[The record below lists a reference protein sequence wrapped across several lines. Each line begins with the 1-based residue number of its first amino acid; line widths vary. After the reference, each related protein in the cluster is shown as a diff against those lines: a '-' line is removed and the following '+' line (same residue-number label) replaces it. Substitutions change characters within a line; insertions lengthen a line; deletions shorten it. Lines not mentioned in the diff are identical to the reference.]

1 MTQSHWFPKTLD
13 STTDHLMFDQV
24 RLSLCS
30 LCWNREASDAG
41 QVSCSFLDIKWGIW
55 E

>member
-24 RLSLCS
+24 QTVPLYSVLEQRS
-30 LCWNREASDAG
+30 
-41 QVSCSFLDIKWGIW
+41 K
-55 E
+55 